1 MTGMSELSLQPGT
14 VLGGKYVVERVIGQG
29 GMGVVAAAYHV
40 QLEQRV
46 ALKLMWPQAT
56 ENPEAVSRFFREA
69 RAAARI
75 SSEHVV
81 RVFDVGALENGAP
94 YIAME
99 YLQGADLAQV
109 LATRGRLAAEE
120 AIDYL
125 LQACEALA
133 EAHAAGVVHRDLKPG
148 NLFLAQRVD
157 GQQLIKVLDFGISK
171 MTALPGASAQVTMTQ
186 TSALMGSPLYMSP
199 EQMASAKAVDA
210 RSDIWALGVVAYEM
224 LSGTPPFVA
233 QTLPQVCAMILTEEP
248 QSLAARV
255 PSLPS
260 TIVSAV
266 ERCLRK
272 EPAHRYQSVAE
283 LAAALEPI
291 ASPRARQ
298 SIERIA
304 RVLNFVPA
312 PASHASPSVLPM
324 NQVADAASGYS
335 GTNAPWADT
344 KPPVVKRRSPVLW
357 LGAVLVLGLVTFV
370 LGLPR
375 RGAPV
380 ALAVNPT
387 LSAAP
392 PVASESAEPLAPTS
406 AIASSATI
414 TPAATAS
421 QAPARPNPPRPVPPA
436 APARAATAAAPRA
449 PSNPKLPSVVA
460 QQPAPPSATV
470 PPAPATASSPTPKPA
485 STRSRL

>member
-29 GMGVVAAAYHV
+29 GMGVVVAAYHM

-81 RVFDVGALENGAP
+81 RVFDVGALEDGAP

-99 YLQGADLAQV
+99 YLQGADLGQV
-109 LATRGRLAAEE
+109 LVARGRLAAEE

-210 RSDIWALGVVAYEM
+210 RSDVWALGVVAYEM

-248 QSLAARV
+248 HSLAARV
-255 PSLPS
+255 PSLSS

-272 EPAHRYQSVAE
+272 DPAHRYQSVAE
-283 LAAALEPI
+283 LAAALEPV

-312 PASHASPSVLPM
+312 PHAPPSVLPV
-324 NQVADAASGYS
+324 NQIADAGSGYS

-344 KPPVVKRRSPVLW
+344 KPPVVKRRFPMLW
-357 LGAVLVLGLVTFV
+357 LGTVLALGLATFI
-370 LGLPR
+370 LGFLR
-375 RGAPV
+375 RAAPV
-380 ALAVNPT
+380 SLAVNPT
-387 LSAAP
+387 VSAAP
-392 PVASESAEPLAPTS
+392 PVASESAEPPPSMPLV
-406 AIASSATI
+406 ASSVAI
-414 TPAATAS
+414 TPAVMAS
-421 QAPARPNPPRPVPPA
+421 QAPARPSPAPPA
-436 APARAATAAAPRA
+436 ASPAAARATTPAAPRA
-449 PSNPKLPSVVA
+449 ASSPKLPSALAVPV
-460 QQPAPPSATV
+460 QAPPSATV
-470 PPAPATASSPTPKPA
+470 LPAPAATPSNSSPKPA